1 MKIFAYGI
9 REDEKSSIENWK
21 SANPDVEVDYTDQ
34 TLTPETA
41 TLAKGASG
49 IVTLQTTPY
58 ERESLKILKDEG
70 ISNISIRNV
79 GYDNFNFDDLKEFNF
94 KLSNVPVYSPNAIA
108 EHAVLLIGRLLRR
121 IPEVDT
127 KFDNGDFTWAPTIGK
142 EYREQTVGVIGT
154 GHIGRVAIQML
165 QGFGAKVIA
174 YDVYHNEAIEKQGL
188 YVDTLEELYQQA
200 DVITLHV
207 PLTSDNAYMIDEKAI
222 EQMKDGVYLIN
233 CARGE
238 LISNDALIKG
248 LDSGK
253 IAGAGLDVLDHEN
266 NVFGKKWG
274 SIDNLPDP
282 TIKNLA
288 ERQNVI
294 ITPHN
299 AFYTETAIRN
309 MIEVSFDSN
318 KDLIEGKIPDT
329 LVYSKK

>member
-9 REDEKSSIENWK
+9 REDEKPSLENWQK
-21 SANPDVEVDYTDQ
+21 ANPEVEVGYTDQ

-41 TLAKGASG
+41 KLADGASG
-49 IVTLQTTPY
+49 VVTLQTTPY
-58 ERESLKILKDEG
+58 ERESLKILNDQG
-70 ISNISIRNV
+70 IKNISIRNV
-79 GYDNFNFDDLKEFNF
+79 GYDNFNFDDLKEFDM

-108 EHAVLLIGRLLRR
+108 EHAVLMIGRLLRR
-121 IPEVDT
+121 IPEVDQ

-174 YDVYHNEAIEKQGL
+174 YDVYHNDDIEKQGL
-188 YVDTLEELYQQA
+188 YVDTLDELYQQA

-207 PLTSDNAYMIDEKAI
+207 PLTSDNAYMINDDAI
-222 EQMKDGVYLIN
+222 SKMKDGVYIIN

-238 LISNDALIKG
+238 LISNEALIKG
-248 LDSGK
+248 LDSHK

-282 TIKNLA
+282 TIKNIA
-288 ERQNVI
+288 ERLNVI
-294 ITPHN
+294 LTPHN

-309 MIEVSFDSN
+309 MIEVSFNSN

-329 LVYSKK
+329 LVFSKK

>member
-9 REDEKSSIENWK
+9 REDEKPSLENWK
-21 SANPDVEVDYTDQ
+21 QANPDIDVDFTNE

-41 TLAKGASG
+41 KLATGANG
-49 IVTLQTTPY
+49 VVTLQTTPY
-58 ERESLKILKDEG
+58 QRESLQILSDLG
-70 ISNISIRNV
+70 IKSISIRNV
-79 GYDNFNFDDLKEFNF
+79 GYDNFDFQDLKDFGI

-108 EHAVLLIGRLLRR
+108 EHAVLLIGRLIRR
-121 IPEVDT
+121 IPEVDQ

-174 YDVYHNEAIEKQGL
+174 YDVYRNKDIEKQGL

-222 EQMKDGVYLIN
+222 DQMKDGVYIVN

-266 NVFGKKWG
+266 NVFGQKWG
-274 SIDNLPDP
+274 SINNLPDP

-288 ERQNVI
+288 ERINVI
-294 ITPHN
+294 LTPHN
-299 AFYTETAIRN
+299 AFYTETAIHN
-309 MIEVSFDSN
+309 MIEISFNSN

-329 LVYSKK
+329 LVYSAK